1 MAARRDKANVMTQND
16 PGHFPKFEHLGDAV
30 PFVGRIREIIQHIA
44 LFEDFE
50 EEELAHLAT
59 YMDCYRA
66 PAGSEIIAEGEPGDF
81 MLLVIEGSVEIMK
94 KDATGVPARIGY
106 AGPGKTLGEMSL
118 IDGEPRFA
126 SCIATSELV
135 FAVLDRAH
143 LTRLIAAEPDIGVK
157 ILMEL
162 LMLLNQRLRV
172 VGRQLMACLEKR
184 LPRIS

>member
-1 MAARRDKANVMTQND
+1 MAQGDTE
-16 PGHFPKFEHLGDAV
+16 HYPKFEHLGDAA

-44 LFEDFE
+44 LFEDFGE
-50 EEELAHLAT
+50 DELAHLAT

-66 PAGSEIIAEGEPGDF
+66 PAGSEIIREGEPGDF
-81 MLLVIEGSVEIMK
+81 MVLVIEGSVEILK
-94 KDATGVPARIGY
+94 KDATGLPARIGY

-126 SCIATSELV
+126 SCIATSGLV
-135 FAVLDRAH
+135 FAVLDRAR
-143 LTRLIAAEPDIGVK
+143 LTKLIAAEPNIGVK

-172 VGRQLMACLEKR
+172 VGRQLMTCLEKR

>member
-1 MAARRDKANVMTQND
+1 MAYGD
-16 PGHFPKFEHLGDAV
+16 PDHFPKLEHLGDAV
-30 PFVGRIREIIQHIA
+30 PFVERIHEIIQHID
-44 LFEDFE
+44 LFEDFGD
-50 EEELAHLAT
+50 EELERLAA
-59 YMDCYRA
+59 YMECYRA
-66 PAGSEIIAEGEPGDF
+66 PAGTEIIREAAPGDF

-94 KDATGVPARIGY
+94 KDSTGVPARIGY

-126 SCIATSELV
+126 SCIATSQLV
-135 FAVLDRAH
+135 FAVLDRAR
-143 LTRLIAAEPDIGVK
+143 LTHLIADEPKVGVK

-172 VGRQLMACLEKR
+172 VSKQLMACLEKR

>member
-1 MAARRDKANVMTQND
+1 MAQGD
-16 PGHFPKFEHLGDAV
+16 PDHFPKFEHLGDAV
-30 PFVGRIREIIQHIA
+30 PFVQRIHEIIQHID
-44 LFEDFE
+44 LFDDFE
-50 EEELAHLAT
+50 ASEIERLAA
-59 YMDCYRA
+59 YMECYRA
-66 PAGSEIIAEGEPGDF
+66 PAGSEIIREDEPGDF
-81 MLLVIEGSVEIMK
+81 MLLLIEGGVEIMRR
-94 KDATGVPARIGY
+94 DTTGVPARIGN

-135 FAVLDRAH
+135 FAVLDRAR
-143 LTRLIAAEPDIGVK
+143 LTHLIAAEPKIGVK

-172 VGRQLMACLEKR
+172 VSKQLMQCLEKR

>member
-1 MAARRDKANVMTQND
+1 MAAPNVDPFRKLQN
-16 PGHFPKFEHLGDAV
+16 LGDATPHV
-30 PFVGRIREIIQHIA
+30 ERILEVIQHID
-44 LFEDFE
+44 LFEDFDRGE
-50 EEELAHLAT
+50 IERLAG
-59 YMDCYRA
+59 YMTCYRA
-66 PAGSEIIAEGEPGDF
+66 PAGSEIIREADPGDF
-81 MLLVIEGSVEIMK
+81 MLLLIEGTVEIMR
-94 KDATGVPARIGY
+94 KDTSGVPARIGN

-135 FAVLDRAH
+135 FAVLDRVR
-143 LTRLIAAEPDIGVK
+143 LTHLIADEPKIGVK

-172 VGRQLMACLEKR
+172 VSKQLMQCLERR

>member
-1 MAARRDKANVMTQND
+1 MAQGD
-16 PGHFPKFEHLGDAV
+16 PAHFPKLEHLGDAL
-30 PFVGRIREIIQHIA
+30 PFVQRIREIIQHIA

-50 EEELAHLAT
+50 ADELEHLAA
-59 YMDCYRA
+59 YMECYRA
-66 PAGSEIIAEGEPGDF
+66 PAGSEIIREGDLGDF
-81 MLLVIEGSVEIMK
+81 MLLLIEGGVEILR
-94 KDATGVPARIGY
+94 KDTTGVPARIGT
-106 AGPGKTLGEMSL
+106 AGPGKTLGEMSV

-143 LTRLIAAEPDIGVK
+143 LIKLISAEPAIGVK

-172 VGRQLMACLEKR
+172 VSKQLMHCLEKR
-184 LPRIS
+184 APRIS

>member
-1 MAARRDKANVMTQND
+1 MAHGD
-16 PGHFPKFEHLGDAV
+16 PDHFPKLEHLGDAV
-30 PFVGRIREIIQHIA
+30 PFVDRIHEIIQHID
-44 LFEDFE
+44 LFEDFGE
-50 EEELAHLAT
+50 DELAHLAAF
-59 YMDCYRA
+59 MECYRA
-66 PAGSEIIAEGEPGDF
+66 TNGSEIIREGEPGDF
-81 MLLVIEGSVEIMK
+81 MLLILEGTVEIMR
-94 KDATGVPARIGY
+94 KDATGLPARIGN

-135 FAVLDRAH
+135 FAVLDRAR
-143 LTRLIAAEPDIGVK
+143 LTHLIAAEPKIGVK

-172 VGRQLMACLEKR
+172 VSKQLMACLEKR

>member
-1 MAARRDKANVMTQND
+1 MAQGD
-16 PGHFPKFEHLGDAV
+16 PDHFPKLEHLGDAV
-30 PFVGRIREIIQHIA
+30 QYVQRIHEIIQHID
-44 LFEDFE
+44 LFDDFDED
-50 EEELAHLAT
+50 ELAHLAA
-59 YMDCYRA
+59 YMECYRA
-66 PAGSEIIAEGEPGDF
+66 PAGSEIIREADPGDF
-81 MLLVIEGSVEIMK
+81 MLMIIEGTVEIMR
-94 KDATGVPARIGY
+94 KDTTGVPARIGN

-135 FAVLDRAH
+135 FAVLDRAR
-143 LTRLIAAEPDIGVK
+143 LTHLIADEPRIGVK

-172 VGRQLMACLEKR
+172 VSKQLMQCLEKR

>member
-1 MAARRDKANVMTQND
+1 MAQND
-16 PGHFPKFEHLGDAV
+16 SGHFPKFEHLGDAV

-44 LFEDFE
+44 LFEDFD

-59 YMDCYRA
+59 YMECYARP
-66 PAGSEIIAEGEPGDF
+66 PAARSSAKASPAISCCWSSRQCRNHEEGRHR
-81 MLLVIEGSVEIMK
+81 
-94 KDATGVPARIGY
+94 VPARIGY

-143 LTRLIAAEPDIGVK
+143 LTRLIAPSPTSASRSSW
-157 ILMEL
+157 
-162 LMLLNQRLRV
+162 N
-172 VGRQLMACLEKR
+172 C
-184 LPRIS
+184 